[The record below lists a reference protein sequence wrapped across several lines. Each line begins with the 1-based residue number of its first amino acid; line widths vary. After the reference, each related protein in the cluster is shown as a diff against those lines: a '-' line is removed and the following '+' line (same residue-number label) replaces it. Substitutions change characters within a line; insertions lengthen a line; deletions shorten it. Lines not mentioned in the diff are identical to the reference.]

1 MSGGIQLLPDH
12 IIDEPPSPLDKRRFL
27 YEFVI
32 FDDDDDDVVKYGRSN
47 NPLRRR
53 QEWVR
58 QCKGQDQHWRYCWE
72 VPFAAKFEKLI
83 HEHFKCAGAWLGP
96 SPCSCCPVTH
106 REKFDLEQCGGME
119 AVIRVI
125 EAYLHRLGWP
135 VRRYEIT
142 MVEFWGLGWGEKE
155 MEQENSVNAVSA
167 YLRNKFSAIH
177 CECSP
182 SPHKFYAFCMSVTQ
196 DTVTKGGIIATD
208 VTGLIDENGPEVV
221 DSGTTPHGCLN
232 REHKLAVGAPRAT
245 HAETPATPRSIVRA
259 LLAVAPSAFP
269 PENIRDAYGG
279 ATDHTTDN

>member
-12 IIDEPPSPLDKRRFL
+12 IIDEPPSPSDKRGFL

-32 FDDDDDDVVKYGRSN
+32 LDNDDDDVVKYGRSN

-53 QEWVR
+53 REWAH

-83 HEHFKCAGAWLGP
+83 HEHFKRAGAWLGP

-135 VRRYEIT
+135 VH
-142 MVEFWGLGWGEKE
+142 
-155 MEQENSVNAVSA
+155 
-167 YLRNKFSAIH
+167 LRNKFSAIH
-177 CECSP
+177 YECSP
-182 SPHKFYAFCMSVTQ
+182 SPRKFYAFCMSVT
-196 DTVTKGGIIATD
+196 DTATTGGIIATD
-208 VTGLIDENGPEVV
+208 VTGFIDENGPEVM
-221 DSGTTPHGCLN
+221 DSGGDFTAL
-232 REHKLAVGAPRAT
+232 RRAACDARRDARDST
-245 HAETPATPRSIVRA
+245 ERCA
-259 LLAVAPSAFP
+259 
-269 PENIRDAYGG
+269 DAYGG
-279 ATDHTTDN
+279 ATDHTTDD